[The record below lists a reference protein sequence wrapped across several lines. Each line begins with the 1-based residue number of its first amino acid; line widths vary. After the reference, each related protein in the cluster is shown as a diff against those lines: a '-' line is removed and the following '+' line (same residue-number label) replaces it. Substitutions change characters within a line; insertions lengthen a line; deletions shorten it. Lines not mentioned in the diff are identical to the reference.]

1 MREVWGGEVEEGSVW
16 RKGRDGVGRGAVGRE
31 EVERDREWERP
42 KGVEM
47 GPLGELAGR
56 GEWVACGGVAAAG
69 VGVL

>member
-1 MREVWGGEVEEGSVW
+1 
-16 RKGRDGVGRGAVGRE
+16 
-31 EVERDREWERP
+31 
-42 KGVEM
+42 VEM